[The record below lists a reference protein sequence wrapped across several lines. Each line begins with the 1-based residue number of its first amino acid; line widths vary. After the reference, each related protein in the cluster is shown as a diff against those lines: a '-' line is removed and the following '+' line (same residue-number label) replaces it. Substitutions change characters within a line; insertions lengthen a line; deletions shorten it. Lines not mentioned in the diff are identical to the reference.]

1 MGVGGLL
8 SCRLTAS
15 APALPYALQTGA
27 AAGPAPTF
35 VKTHTRQRLADNPTI
50 AAAISA
56 ASSSSSSKACMY
68 DVIVA
73 GGTLGVFVAVALAQR
88 GLSVAVVERGV
99 LAGRTQEWN
108 ISRKEL
114 LELVEVREVFFFGGG
129 AVWEGE
135 GEERMAGCWWGM
147 LGVSAVRCGCV
158 MLSHSSIHVTPAAII
173 P

>member
-114 LELVEVREVFFFGGG
+114 LELVEVREVVFVFLVGGG
-129 AVWEGE
+129 RFGRGVGGWGRGRDQGE
-135 GEERMAGCWWGM
+135 GK
-147 LGVSAVRCGCV
+147 
-158 MLSHSSIHVTPAAII
+158 T
-173 P
+173 